1 MASTEAHSH
10 LGPRTWLAGRRLRS
24 MSAASLRMP
33 SMTAVTVSSLRF
45 FACARFDGPTHAL
58 ADKT

>member
-1 MASTEAHSH
+1 
-10 LGPRTWLAGRRLRS
+10 